1 MADSW
6 RSKAVFGTR
15 TLTILTI
22 TSDQQADQNL
32 PEQLIT
38 PAAIRTRSY
47 LLALRQRVW
56 DVMDSG
62 GFAHDISALALPEFR
77 HWVGYDL
84 RHGFNAQRAWRELE
98 PEWMGRMSAHPST
111 LLSEPSASLH

>member
-1 MADSW
+1 M
-6 RSKAVFGTR
+6 
-15 TLTILTI
+15 TILTI